1 VGEGGEGSCVRVQR
15 MSDLLERMQQEI
27 TDRLGELE
35 PSVDEFER
43 LRAAAAALED
53 AGASAPI
60 VRTPAASTPPTAEA
74 APVRAPQ
81 RAKRRRKAASPKPK
95 RASLSSN
102 QRAIVA
108 ALEHGAHTVRELVTV
123 TGMSDQTVRNN
134 VKSLVALGTV
144 VKTQRD
150 GKTAYAL
157 PAAVQELATAA

>member
-1 VGEGGEGSCVRVQR
+1 MKGESVA
-15 MSDLLERMQQEI
+15 DLLERMQQEI

-134 VKSLVALGTV
+134 VKGLLGLEKV
-144 VKTQRD
+144 VKVERG
-150 GKTAYAL
+150 GKVAYGLAGDVEGL
-157 PAAVQELATAA
+157 AEAA